1 MSVGESNRPHTEIV
15 IFGLLL
21 LSLNISG
28 CEVASSSENEHHHEH
43 HSHDQPRAT
52 FSLSVV
58 EIQRR
63 AARFTSDQ
71 VPTDTALHESKRKKL
86 LDVCQCLPELA
97 ANSDLKKSDWDR
109 VVLIS
114 KELLRILQ
122 PPESTSQSER
132 AEVASQIQQHIAALE
147 QMIPLSDVSGISIG
161 KPSVKD

>member
-1 MSVGESNRPHTEIV
+1 MPVRKSHRPHTGIV
-15 IFGLLL
+15 SFGFLLM
-21 LSLNISG
+21 SLNISG
-28 CEVASSSENEHHHEH
+28 CEVASSSENKHHHEH
-43 HSHDQPRAT
+43 PSHDQPRAT

-71 VPTDTALHESKRKKL
+71 VSTDTALHESKRKKL
-86 LDVCQCLPELA
+86 LDVCQRLPELA

-114 KELLRILQ
+114 KELLTILQ

-132 AEVASQIQQHIAALE
+132 AAVVSQIQQRVAALE
-147 QMIPLSDVSGISIG
+147 QLIPLSDVSGFSIG
-161 KPSVKD
+161 KPAVKN

>member
-1 MSVGESNRPHTEIV
+1 MPVRKSHRTHTGIV
-15 IFGLLL
+15 SFGLLL
-21 LSLNISG
+21 MSLNISG

-86 LDVCQCLPELA
+86 LDVVQCLPELA

-114 KELLRILQ
+114 KELLTILQ
-122 PPESTSQSER
+122 PPESTSPSER
-132 AEVASQIQQHIAALE
+132 AAVVSRIQQRIAALE
-147 QMIPLSDVSGISIG
+147 QMIPLSDVSGFSSG